1 MATDVI
7 TAPTFLKLPINPDEG
22 FPQAFL
28 LSFIGTTF
36 VLSFYANVAEGLLP
50 DEQGYYA
57 LPQPGAFL
65 VMSVARQ
72 TPAGPVLI
80 TRCKLVVGQI
90 IPAGELLLRFSA
102 MKVAPLNLNGAGAYG
117 SVVEGEVAAR
127 WLS

>member
-1 MATDVI
+1 MASDIV
-7 TAPTFLKLPINPDEG
+7 TAPTFLRLPINADKG

-36 VLSFYANVAEGLLP
+36 VLSFYANVTEGLLP
-50 DEQGYYA
+50 DEHGYYA

-72 TPAGPVLI
+72 TPSGSVLLA
-80 TRCKLVVGQI
+80 RRKLVVGQV